1 MSASGNGSGRGPT
14 PHSRYNTSK
23 DYNMARRERFLT
35 LCLSRPGGAQ
45 PVPMSEE
52 GEGVEHI
59 MVTLTRD
66 AMARAAEKL
75 NLGPEGELMD
85 HDGVKLKINAS

>member
-23 DYNMARRERFLT
+23 DHNMVSFPS
-35 LCLSRPGGAQ
+35 LCLSRPGGQQ

-59 MVTLTRD
+59 MMTLTRD
-66 AMARAAEKL
+66 AMSRAADKL

>member
-1 MSASGNGSGRGPT
+1 
-14 PHSRYNTSK
+14 
-23 DYNMARRERFLT
+23 MARRERFLT
-35 LCLSRPGGAQ
+35 LCLSRSGGAQ

-66 AMARAAEKL
+66 AMARAADKL
-75 NLGPEGELMD
+75 NLGPKGELMD

>member
-1 MSASGNGSGRGPT
+1 
-14 PHSRYNTSK
+14 
-23 DYNMARRERFLT
+23 MARRERFLT

-85 HDGVKLKINAS
+85 HDGVRLKINAS